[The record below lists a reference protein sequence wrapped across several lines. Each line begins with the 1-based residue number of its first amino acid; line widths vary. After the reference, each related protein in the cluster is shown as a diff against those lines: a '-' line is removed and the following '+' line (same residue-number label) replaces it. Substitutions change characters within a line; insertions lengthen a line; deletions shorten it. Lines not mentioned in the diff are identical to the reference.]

1 VTLSGVFYKWLKNKA
16 IELREF
22 PISEVAKGLSTDG
35 YLVAADINN
44 LNENGD
50 LDFFRQSIQ

>member
-1 VTLSGVFYKWLKNKA
+1 MTLSGVFYKWLKNKA

-22 PISEVAKGLSTDG
+22 PISEVAKDLSTDG

-50 LDFFRQSIQ
+50 LDFF